1 MIKTISIFEQNIGD
15 NGRNYGE
22 THRIMLLDKDYFT
35 IETPK
40 FLHSVP
46 LYEFDKDRIKSMEVF
61 RSSDI
66 KINNTGAGVVGGA
79 LLFGLTGAVIGGL
92 AASGDKDAW
101 LLEIIDNQDN
111 VYLYRLSYES
121 DAKIIKIW
129 MSNNL

>member
-1 MIKTISIFEQNIGD
+1 MIKTLSIFEQNIGD

-22 THRIMLLDKDYFT
+22 THRIMIIDKDYFT

-46 LYEFDKDRIKSMEVF
+46 MYEFDKERIKSIEVF

-66 KINNTGAGVVGGA
+66 KTDNTVTGVVGGA

-92 AASGDKDAW
+92 ATSGNKDSW
-101 LLEIIDNQDN
+101 LLEIIDNQN
-111 VYLYRLSYES
+111 KVYLYRLSYES
-121 DAKIIKIW
+121 DANIIKKWIDK
-129 MSNNL
+129 NL